1 MTSFDVVIQCFPRS
15 NDENT
20 EISSQDSIFELT
32 CDVLA
37 TKCSQESNIWH
48 SEALC
53 LNNEHMDVSV
63 VFLIVTN
70 ERSLTRKGSDS
81 DAGQT
86 PSGCTFQGHQ
96 FKVYKSHLREK
107 TSHMAS
113 CRLNQ

>member
-1 MTSFDVVIQCFPRS
+1 MTSFGVVIQCFLRS

-32 CDVLA
+32 SDVLT
-37 TKCSQESNIWH
+37 TKYSQERNIWH

-81 DAGQT
+81 DAAKQPPGVHFRDISSRFT
-86 PSGCTFQGHQ
+86 R
-96 FKVYKSHLREK
+96 VI
-107 TSHMAS
+107 
-113 CRLNQ
+113 